1 MGGKSKAPEPPDYS
15 GLVAASEK
23 AADYSFQ
30 LGKEQLAWAKEQYAS
45 DSEIVGKVVDAALRR
60 QELND
65 EAALS
70 DRERYEKR
78 FQPLEDELIRDAKNF
93 SSPERQDYEAGRAS
107 ATVAENFDAQRR
119 AAAQNLEAYG
129 VDPTST
135 RFAALD
141 MGSRVAQAAAQAG
154 ASNQARTQ
162 TEMMGRAMR
171 SEAINVGRGYP
182 GQIAGT
188 YGTAL
193 QSGAAG
199 ANTALA
205 GTASGASTMGTG
217 TQWTGMGMSGLGQA
231 GNLMNMGYNN
241 QLSAAQFNAQQSS
254 GLGMLGGALLGAA
267 GNAGGFGKLF
277 TFEEGGAVPDVT
289 SGGNVPAE
297 ASPTRG
303 AAIDDVDA
311 KLTAGEF
318 VVPKD
323 VVSWKG
329 EEFFQKLIDGSRK
342 SRQTAPAKPSYAIA
356 PAGDPTF
363 ASRPAPRSAGALPM
377 G

>member
-1 MGGKSKAPEPPDYS
+1 MGGKAKAPAPPDYS

-30 LGKEQLAWAKEQYAS
+30 LGKEQLAWAKEQYAN
-45 DSEIVGKVVDAALRR
+45 DSQIVERVVNAALER
-60 QELND
+60 QQLND

-78 FQPLEDELIRDAKNF
+78 FQPLEDQLIRDAKDF
-93 SSPERQDYEAGRAS
+93 ASPERQELEAGRAA

-241 QLSAAQFNAQQSS
+241 QLNAAQFNAQQSS
-254 GLGMLGGALLGAA
+254 GIGALLGAGLGA
-267 GNAGGFGKLF
+267 IGQAGGLAAF
-277 TFEEGGAVPDVT
+277 FEDGGAVPDVT
-289 SGGNVPAE
+289 SGGNVPME
-297 ASPTRG
+297 ASPSRG

-311 KLTAGEF
+311 KLNAGEF

-329 EEFFQKLIDGSRK
+329 EEFFQKLIEGSRK

>member
-1 MGGKSKAPEPPDYS
+1 MGGKSKAPAPPDYS
-15 GLVAASEK
+15 GLVEASEK
-23 AADYSFQ
+23 AAEYSFQ
-30 LGKEQLAWAKEQYAS
+30 LGKDQLAWAKEQYAQ
-45 DSEIVGKVVDAALRR
+45 DREIVDRVVNAALER
-60 QELND
+60 QETND
-65 EAALS
+65 EAAAR
-70 DRERYEKR
+70 DRERYEQR
-78 FQPLEDELIRDAKNF
+78 FQPLEDQLIRDAKDY
-93 SSPERQDYEAGRAS
+93 SSPERQAVEAGRAS
-107 ATVAENFDAQRR
+107 ADVAQQFEAQRR

-129 VDPTST
+129 VDPSST

-141 MGSRVAQAAAQAG
+141 MGSRIAQAAAQAG
-154 ASNQARTQ
+154 AANQARTQ
-162 TEMMGRAMR
+162 TEMMGRALR

-231 GNLMNMGYNN
+231 GNIMNMGYNN

-254 GLGMLGGALLGAA
+254 GLGALLGA
-267 GNAGGFGKLF
+267 GLGFALQY
-277 TFEEGGAVPDVT
+277 EEGGAVPEAT
-289 SGGNVPAE
+289 SGGNVPVE
-297 ASPTRG
+297 ASPSRG

-311 KLTAGEF
+311 KLNAGEF

-356 PAGDPTF
+356 PQGPTTF
-363 ASRPAPRSAGALPM
+363 ASRPAPRSSGALPT